1 MGYHNEWDMVS
12 VLSLGSLESEE
23 GTYSLQNGVN
33 IPFLVMDTSSLFC
46 MYLRCTQ
53 SVSGTFCMGHLIV
66 ACSCP
71 HPFLCL
77 SNSPLHVCVHAKL
90 LQSCPTLF
98 DSMDCSPPGSSVHG
112 ILHTRILEWV
122 AMPVSRGSAWPGIEL
137 TSLKS
142 LVLGDR
148 FFTTSTTREAP
159 TPLYMEPLCLG
170 LPVKKRNRLCL
181 LLSSWGWW

>member
-1 MGYHNEWDMVS
+1 MVS

-90 LQSCPTLF
+90 LQSCLTLW
-98 DSMDCSPPGSSVHG
+98 DCKECSLLGCSVHD
-112 ILHTRILEWV
+112 IHQARILKGV
-122 AMPVSRGSAWPGIEL
+122 ASAFLQGIFL
-137 TSLKS
+137 TQ
-142 LVLGDR
+142 
-148 FFTTSTTREAP
+148 
-159 TPLYMEPLCLG
+159 G
-170 LPVKKRNRLCL
+170 LNPHL
-181 LLSSWGWW
+181 